1 VTNVRQAAEV
11 WWEGLSIGLATLPRD
26 PVLGL
31 KRVLLPASYWRTAEF
46 AYVLRQLRLPR
57 GARVLD
63 LGSPKDLSA
72 IFARTRGFEVAATDI
87 LDETVKLSRRY
98 AEAQGIDGAGPGKV
112 RSEVQDGRR
121 LTFAD
126 NTFDAAFSVSVIEH
140 IPGQGDAEAVRELLR
155 VVKPGGKVVI
165 TTPYD
170 TAYRE
175 TFVDSD
181 VYERK
186 AAGDPVFWERH
197 YDDAA
202 LRDRILSA
210 GGARQADLELWG
222 EGWLRGER
230 ALSRLGPIRTA
241 LSPLEAA
248 LAVVSLRRL
257 TPGEGHPM
265 AAFLT
270 LEKL

>member
-1 VTNVRQAAEV
+1 MTDISQAAEV

-31 KRVLLPASYWRTAEF
+31 KRILLPASYWRTAEF
-46 AYVLRQLRLPR
+46 AYVLRQLQLPR

-72 IFARTRGFEVAATDI
+72 ILARSRGFEVVATDI
-87 LDETVKLSRRY
+87 LEETVELSRRY
-98 AEAQGIDGAGPGKV
+98 AEAQGIGGAGPGKV
-112 RSEVQDGRR
+112 RSEVQDGRH

-140 IPGQGDAEAVRELLR
+140 IPDRGDTDAVRELAR
-155 VVKPGGKVVI
+155 VVKLGGRVVI

-175 TFVDSD
+175 SFVDAD

-186 AAGDPVFWERH
+186 SAGEPVFWERH

-202 LRDRILSA
+202 LRDRLLGPS
-210 GGARQADLELWG
+210 GARQIDLELWG
-222 EGWLRGER
+222 EGWCRGER

-241 LSPLEAA
+241 LSPIEAGI
-248 LAVVSLRRL
+248 AVVSLRRL
-257 TPGEGHPM
+257 DAGKGHPM
-265 AAFLT
+265 AVFLT
-270 LEKL
+270 LEKV

>member
-1 VTNVRQAAEV
+1 M
-11 WWEGLSIGLATLPRD
+11 
-26 PVLGL
+26 
-31 KRVLLPASYWRTAEF
+31 
-46 AYVLRQLRLPR
+46 
-57 GARVLD
+57 
-63 LGSPKDLSA
+63 
-72 IFARTRGFEVAATDI
+72 
-87 LDETVKLSRRY
+87 
-98 AEAQGIDGAGPGKV
+98 
-112 RSEVQDGRR
+112 
-121 LTFAD
+121 
-126 NTFDAAFSVSVIEH
+126 SVIEH
-140 IPGQGDAEAVRELLR
+140 IPGRGDTEAVCELLR

-170 TAYRE
+170 TAYQE

-197 YDDAA
+197 YDDVA
-202 LRDRILSA
+202 LRERILSPA
-210 GGARQADLELWG
+210 GARHADLELWG

-241 LSPLEAA
+241 LSPIEAG

-257 TPGEGHPM
+257 APGEGHPM

-270 LEKL
+270 LEKR